1 MRVLSLLL
9 LCIACTPSFQS
20 ASDVV
25 DLRVLAIRVDPPE
38 AQLDLEAG
46 TVEDVTVRVLIADP
60 VATLDA
66 TMTGQLCAPTDT
78 LRCAGTFA
86 VPLPPVTH
94 PVGENFSYAISV
106 PAATVKAAL
115 ANDKL
120 NALGGLRVQLEIK
133 VTDGN
138 PLKDVSAEKILLFSK
153 KDHVPNH
160 VPLLDG
166 VAVTQDGVALR
177 TVQPGDPLLL
187 EPGKTFGLRPL
198 PHVCKL
204 SGADLCTP
212 AIESYDA
219 VDLSGKTVHLTEQLS
234 YSFFITK
241 GAELDRDSADEPP
254 GGTAPPD
261 GLARITSPL
270 GGSGTLWIVVRDG
283 RGGESWITLPWSSK

>member
-1 MRVLSLLL
+1 MRALFLLL

-38 AQLDLEAG
+38 AQLDLDAG

-60 VATLDA
+60 VATSDA

-78 LRCAGTFA
+78 LKCAGTFA

-94 PVGENFSYAISV
+94 PVGETFSYAISV
-106 PAATVKAAL
+106 PAATVQAAL

-198 PHVCKL
+198 PHICKP
-204 SGADLCTP
+204 SGAEKDW
-212 AIESYDA
+212 A
-219 VDLSGKTVHLTEQLS
+219 
-234 YSFFITK
+234 
-241 GAELDRDSADEPP
+241 GAR
-254 GGTAPPD
+254 
-261 GLARITSPL
+261 
-270 GGSGTLWIVVRDG
+270 
-283 RGGESWITLPWSSK
+283 